1 MLEVVKEAHLHLAS
15 ESVRPPPHTHTA
27 AESLKT
33 QAENKVL
40 RSKRAAFR
48 LWGGTH
54 RAPTQW
60 QNKGL
65 QGSP

>member
-1 MLEVVKEAHLHLAS
+1 MLEVVKEAHLHLTS
-15 ESVRPPPHTHTA
+15 EFPPPTHTHTE

-54 RAPTQW
+54 RVPTQW